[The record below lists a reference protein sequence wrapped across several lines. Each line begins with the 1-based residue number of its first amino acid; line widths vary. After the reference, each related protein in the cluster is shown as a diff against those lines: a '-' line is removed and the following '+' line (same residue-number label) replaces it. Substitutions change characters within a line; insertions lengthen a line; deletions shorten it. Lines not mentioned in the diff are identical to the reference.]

1 MSHYASASKSYDEDY
16 AGDDDDMEDED
27 GYDCLSDYDGDMD
40 GASATVSGEGP
51 SNSGDRRGDGY
62 ASRSS
67 YHHAGK
73 VSVGGNGRHRTD
85 FRRYRN
91 ASDRV
96 MPDHSDDNRR
106 DHHNHLE
113 RKRRA
118 SIKGSYCDLREAIP
132 SLRGSKASRA
142 VTLQRAAEY
151 IETLTKSNREHSC
164 CVDELTRQ
172 NDILERQVQDLYQ
185 NYQRLEND
193 EYALT
198 QAAAVTQS
206 GAPLNQ
212 AGVSGSF
219 NAPPPPSTLPVTSSS
234 PTTSSTGNST
244 PTTAAHAP
252 NCGSTGSSCNSST
265 GFSIPVRVVSQHQP
279 STGSNTSSPDD
290 PPSTGIPSSG
300 LAQLSYAALQL
311 QQQQQQS
318 VVPSNTITAKPP
330 VSLTTVVTT
339 SPPPMARLITL
350 ESSNAAPS
358 SASRSVVPQ
367 RIRLSNSLSTSSGGR
382 PIVVVSTSS
391 SSSGTPATSTT
402 FSALDTAVLKARTAR
417 PPLDQQQHHH
427 HHVVVGSNVEVVS
440 SSTTPAVP
448 ISVAPAS
455 NMASPTQV
463 LAHPRRVV
471 IVSAQPHQECLPPPS
486 QAAPIVSSK
495 QSPH

>member
-1 MSHYASASKSYDEDY
+1 MSHYASASKSYDEGDY
-16 AGDDDDMEDED
+16 AGDDDDMEDDD

-40 GASATVSGEGP
+40 GGNATVSGEGP
-51 SNSGDRRGDGY
+51 SNGGDRRGDGY

-67 YHHAGK
+67 YHHGGK

-172 NDILERQVQDLYQ
+172 NEILERQVQDLYR

-193 EYALT
+193 EYALA
-198 QAAAVTQS
+198 QAAAVAQS

-212 AGVSGSF
+212 TGVSGSF
-219 NAPPPPSTLPVTSSS
+219 NAPPPPSTLAVTSSS

-279 STGSNTSSPDD
+279 STGSNASSPDD

-311 QQQQQQS
+311 QQQQQS
-318 VVPSNTITAKPP
+318 VVTPNTVATKPP

-350 ESSNAAPS
+350 ESSNAVPS
-358 SASRSVVPQ
+358 SASRGVVPQ

-391 SSSGTPATSTT
+391 SPSGTPATSTT

-427 HHVVVGSNVEVVS
+427 HHVMVGSNVEVVS
-440 SSTTPAVP
+440 SSTTSAVP
-448 ISVAPAS
+448 ISVASAS

-463 LAHPRRVV
+463 LGHPRRVV
-471 IVSAQPHQECLPPPS
+471 IVSAQPHQECPLPPS
-486 QAAPIVSSK
+486 QAASIVSSK

>member
-1 MSHYASASKSYDEDY
+1 MSHYASASKSYDEGDY
-16 AGDDDDMEDED
+16 AGDDDDMDDDD
-27 GYDCLSDYDGDMD
+27 GYDCLSDYDGDID
-40 GASATVSGEGP
+40 GGGATVSGEGP
-51 SNSGDRRGDGY
+51 SSGGDRRADGF
-62 ASRSS
+62 APRSS
-67 YHHAGK
+67 YHHGGK

-172 NDILERQVQDLYQ
+172 NEILERQVQDLYR

-193 EYALT
+193 EYALA
-198 QAAAVTQS
+198 QAAAVAQS
-206 GAPLNQ
+206 GASLNQ
-212 AGVSGSF
+212 ASVSGSF

-234 PTTSSTGNST
+234 PTASSTGNST
-244 PTTAAHAP
+244 PTTAAHAL

-265 GFSIPVRVVSQHQP
+265 GFSFPLRVISQHQP
-279 STGSNTSSPDD
+279 STSSNASSPDD

-311 QQQQQQS
+311 QQQS
-318 VVPSNTITAKPP
+318 VVSSDTIAAKPP
-330 VSLTTVVTT
+330 VALTTVVTT
-339 SPPPMARLITL
+339 STPPMTRLITL
-350 ESSNAAPS
+350 DSSNTVS
-358 SASRSVVPQ
+358 SASRGVVPQ

-391 SSSGTPATSTT
+391 SSSGTSAASTT
-402 FSALDTAVLKARTAR
+402 FSALDTAVLKARTSR
-417 PPLDQQQHHH
+417 PPLDQQQHH

-440 SSTTPAVP
+440 SSATSTVP
-448 ISVAPAS
+448 ISVTPTS
-455 NMASPTQV
+455 NIASPTQV
-463 LAHPRRVV
+463 LGHPRRVV
-471 IVSAQPHQECLPPPS
+471 IVSTQPHQECPPPPT